1 MINQNKNPIRVAPES
16 VTLDTNWSTPIA
28 IPLRG
33 LLHGSTDFQYRP
45 GEISSI
51 YLKLDNISTAASVTI
66 RTCADVTG
74 DFAIIPEATGTIYAG
89 ISTATKGSV
98 CFHGSEY
105 KAAFEAD
112 ASGYWYFTAKVN
124 AGTADLTDVVF
135 TVTL

>member
-16 VTLDTNWSTPIA
+16 LSLSTDWCPPVA

-33 LLHGSTDFQYRP
+33 QLGGNADFPYRP

-51 YLKLDNISTAASVTI
+51 YLKLDSISTAASVDI
-66 RTCADVTG
+66 RVCADATG
-74 DFAIIPEATGTIYAG
+74 DFSIIPEATGTIYAG
-89 ISTATKGSV
+89 LTTSTKGSV

-112 ASGYWYFTAKVN
+112 SDGYWYFTAKTN
-124 AGTADLTDVVF
+124 AGTADLTDIVF